1 MAPTIGYSFLV
12 VSNFALVNFLCLL
25 PSLNYLQTL
34 PSKRIQWSMKLYSL
48 TPPQQESNG
57 WVRSQNALRSWVWE

>member
-12 VSNFALVNFLCLL
+12 VSNFALVKFLCLL
-25 PSLNYLQTL
+25 PSLNYLQTR
-34 PSKRIQWSMKLYSL
+34 PSNKGSMVDETLQFN
-48 TPPQQESNG
+48 PPQQESNG